1 MNLLS
6 TLVVVVAVGLANLI
20 AAQDCNA
27 QQDEYGQGIVIY
39 TQDQLDQLTQNCTTL
54 YGDLVVGSNYTGSF
68 IVHNLTNITSSL
80 SVQNSTGLTSLEAP
94 DLISLYVAGFSYA
107 SSLRSI
113 SLPQLQTAEV
123 FTVKSRTPL
132 TVSAP
137 NLRNVSYLNLLGSG
151 ISFDLSKLENIT
163 TGSSICGESG
173 CDTQSSQIMKIDLPA
188 LRQAASLYVGG
199 NVSSLSLPV
208 LASAGNITQA
218 TASGY
223 GDYDAGFTV
232 HTTQHLNFS
241 VPELS
246 YMNGSLSLRGVID
259 TISAP
264 SLVNATADILIEAW
278 TPLAVNLS
286 SLEYADDITVTGEIT
301 STDFSSLKMVNSFS
315 LSSSKHLNCDKVI
328 PSNTS
333 VIHEHCDA
341 APAKKSTLARNI
353 GIGVGVGVGASLLL
367 AVAGIAIYRRRH
379 ALAKKKRKGKQAVGA
394 GVGAGTST
402 GEDNSTLELRP
413 VSSGERRE
421 AESQSRG
428 SMERGADDSE
438 GRQSQTAVA
447 PAAVVVP
454 SEPPPPYSRW
464 G

>member
-1 MNLLS
+1 M
-6 TLVVVVAVGLANLI
+6 
-20 AAQDCNA
+20 
-27 QQDEYGQGIVIY
+27 
-39 TQDQLDQLTQNCTTL
+39 
-54 YGDLVVGSNYTGSF
+54 
-68 IVHNLTNITSSL
+68 
-80 SVQNSTGLTSLEAP
+80 
-94 DLISLYVAGFSYA
+94 
-107 SSLRSI
+107 
-113 SLPQLQTAEV
+113 
-123 FTVKSRTPL
+123 
-132 TVSAP
+132 
-137 NLRNVSYLNLLGSG
+137 
-151 ISFDLSKLENIT
+151 
-163 TGSSICGESG
+163 
-173 CDTQSSQIMKIDLPA
+173 
-188 LRQAASLYVGG
+188 
-199 NVSSLSLPV
+199 
-208 LASAGNITQA
+208 
-218 TASGY
+218 
-223 GDYDAGFTV
+223 
-232 HTTQHLNFS
+232 
-241 VPELS
+241 
-246 YMNGSLSLRGVID
+246 
-259 TISAP
+259 
-264 SLVNATADILIEAW
+264 NATADILIEAW

-286 SLEYADDITVTGEIT
+286 SLEYADDITVTGEITRSVPVPVPPTPSTKTNPT

-394 GVGAGTST
+394 GVGVGAGAST